1 MRKITRE
8 AHEAFINR
16 RRLTKGN
23 TKVVAALDV
32 CSLYLFGHEIVREDD
47 EGLKIR
53 TAGFNTR
60 TTRDRLSAFI
70 NVRSIKGQLVINNKF
85 PWNGEWLNLTELEN
99 E

>member
-1 MRKITRE
+1 MRKITEE
-8 AHEAFINR
+8 AYEAFINR
-16 RRLTKGN
+16 KRFKKGN

-32 CSLYLFGHEIVREDD
+32 CSLYLFGHEIVREDF

-60 TTRDRLSAFI
+60 TTRERLSAFI
-70 NVRSIKGQLVINNKF
+70 NVRSVKGQLVVKNKF
-85 PWNGEWLNLTELEN
+85 PWNGQWLNLTELGN